1 MRFSSRRILSFARR
15 KRRLGLSNKAGGLT
29 MTKPDPVK
37 DLNFKR
43 CSKPVEHET
52 QASFRN
58 EAGRE
63 EKKGYTKKNNQS

>member
-1 MRFSSRRILSFARR
+1 
-15 KRRLGLSNKAGGLT
+15 